1 MNRAKPDG
9 CGCLGAG
16 LRVLLGLLPVLR
28 LEALGREDALLRL
41 REGEDA
47 RVAMRRRVGD
57 GCDDSEL
64 PRRVGRQERPSG
76 STASA
81 VVAPAAANRRT
92 GSHAI
97 SSISSQPAM

>member
-47 RVAMRRRVGD
+47 RVAMPDRLGEGAAKSQTPRRRG
-57 GCDDSEL
+57 
-64 PRRVGRQERPSG
+64 P
-76 STASA
+76 
-81 VVAPAAANRRT
+81 
-92 GSHAI
+92 
-97 SSISSQPAM
+97 